1 MDENRSEEVAAQVSA
16 TTLPVDS
23 PISERDAALCLHMVT
38 GLGPRTFSKLIETFG
53 SAAAVLNAAPS
64 TIREVPGVSQT
75 LVRKIATCR
84 TDSNFLEQVQICADH
99 RIDVYD
105 QTSESYPAALKE
117 IPDPPP
123 ILFSQGAWQP
133 QDQIAI
139 GIVGSRHATPYGL
152 RIADRLARE
161 LSYTGFTIVSG
172 LARGIDAA
180 AHRAALKAG
189 GRTIAVLGGGI
200 LNLYPPEHADL
211 ATEICKQG
219 VVVSES
225 LPHAAPKSG
234 SFPSR
239 NRILSGISLGVIVI
253 EASHRSG
260 ALISARLAA
269 EQGREVF
276 AVPGPID
283 SRMSRG
289 CHQLLRDGAKLVENA
304 DDVLE
309 ELGPLAL
316 PARIAAD
323 NVIHK
328 PAELKLSEQERQILN
343 AISSESTSFDSL
355 VAATG
360 LPAPRIL
367 STISIL
373 EVRGLV
379 RRLSGT
385 SFVRI

>member
-1 MDENRSEEVAAQVSA
+1 MGQQTGFYMDENRSEQVAAQVSA
-16 TTLPVDS
+16 LPVDS

-99 RIDVYD
+99 GIDVYD

-123 ILFSQGAWQP
+123 ILFSQGVWQP

-200 LNLYPPEHADL
+200 LTCTRRSTRIWRPRFANRESLCQRVCLALSPRAVRFRV
-211 ATEICKQG
+211 ATEF
-219 VVVSES
+219 S
-225 LPHAAPKSG
+225 LE
-234 SFPSR
+234 FR
-239 NRILSGISLGVIVI
+239 W
-253 EASHRSG
+253 ASS
-260 ALISARLAA
+260 
-269 EQGREVF
+269 
-276 AVPGPID
+276 
-283 SRMSRG
+283 
-289 CHQLLRDGAKLVENA
+289 
-304 DDVLE
+304 
-309 ELGPLAL
+309 
-316 PARIAAD
+316 
-323 NVIHK
+323 
-328 PAELKLSEQERQILN
+328 
-343 AISSESTSFDSL
+343 
-355 VAATG
+355 
-360 LPAPRIL
+360 
-367 STISIL
+367 
-373 EVRGLV
+373 
-379 RRLSGT
+379 
-385 SFVRI
+385 